1 MRNDT
6 LTLMQILTTSARQE
20 IQGAPAEAAGWAP
33 SAVWLLLRQNAR
45 ASRSG
50 SRRPGPEPAAYDAP
64 PATRYGAGVR
74 GEWPGRRMTRLSRS
88 QRRDESK
95 NIERAKRCRAR
106 PAFAPATD
114 P

>member
-45 ASRSG
+45 ASRK
-50 SRRPGPEPAAYDAP
+50 
-64 PATRYGAGVR
+64 VR
-74 GEWPGRRMTRLSRS
+74 V
-88 QRRDESK
+88 
-95 NIERAKRCRAR
+95 
-106 PAFAPATD
+106 
-114 P
+114 